1 MPKFIHLPLEIVSTL
16 EELNKVLAPY
26 RANKQKIGFVPTM
39 GALHK
44 GHLSLINIAKEHND
58 IVVASIYVNPTQFND
73 PKDLEKY
80 PRPLDEDEEMLT
92 KAECDVLFIPTASEM
107 YPKGDFSTLKEDF
120 GNMDKVMEGKS
131 RPGHFAGMITIVSKL
146 FDAVKPDNAYF
157 GSKDFQ
163 QLTLVKYFVLNHK
176 LPINIVSCPIV
187 READGLAMSS
197 RNRLLSVEERE
208 HATHISQTLLKARE
222 LWGTMDIP
230 ELKKCIEEA
239 FAKDDFLKLDYFEIV
254 YAETLT
260 PVEGPLIRAIPVV
273 ACIAAY
279 DGNVRLIDNMQLA

>member
-1 MPKFIHLPLEIVSTL
+1 
-16 EELNKVLAPY
+16 
-26 RANKQKIGFVPTM
+26 
-39 GALHK
+39 
-44 GHLSLINIAKEHND
+44 
-58 IVVASIYVNPTQFND
+58 
-73 PKDLEKY
+73 
-80 PRPLDEDEEMLT
+80 
-92 KAECDVLFIPTASEM
+92 
-107 YPKGDFSTLKEDF
+107 
-120 GNMDKVMEGKS
+120 VMEGKS

-146 FDAVKPDNAYF
+146 FNAVKPDNAYF

-163 QLTLVKYFVLNHK
+163 QLTLVKYFVLQHK

-208 HATHISQTLLKARE
+208 HATLISQTLFKAKG
-222 LWGTMDIP
+222 LWGTKPLP
-230 ELKKCIEEA
+230 ELKKFIEDE
-239 FAKDDFLKLDYFEIV
+239 FAKDDFLRLDYFEIV

-260 PVEGPLIRAIPVV
+260 SVEEPPRAVPIV